1 MGLKSLWNQRR
12 STVISDR
19 VALQE
24 HREKANSLPSNSGK
38 EFFVF
43 FYNCIEVGTE
53 EKERFSLLVVLN
65 PTVLCVL
72 SFI

>member
-24 HREKANSLPSNSGK
+24 HREKLITFK
-38 EFFVF
+38 FRERILRL

-72 SFI
+72 PFI